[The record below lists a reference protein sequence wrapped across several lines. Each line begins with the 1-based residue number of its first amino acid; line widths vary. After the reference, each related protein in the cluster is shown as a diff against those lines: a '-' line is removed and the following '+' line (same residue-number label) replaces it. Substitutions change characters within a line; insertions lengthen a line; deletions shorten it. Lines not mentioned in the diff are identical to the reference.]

1 MRYQLFAVD
10 ILFSAFSKVTT
21 QTVKLAVGWD
31 NWSQGQMQ
39 WSKNIMHDMFIFV
52 SREYLEGLIFNIYA
66 EDMGDL
72 ESKR

>member
-1 MRYQLFAVD
+1 
-10 ILFSAFSKVTT
+10 
-21 QTVKLAVGWD
+21 
-31 NWSQGQMQ
+31 
-39 WSKNIMHDMFIFV
+39 MHDMFIFV